1 MIHPWK
7 AIDLE
12 VKEAEYH
19 HDLTPSCEIL
29 LLQTSNP

>member
-12 VKEAEYH
+12 VIESEYH
-19 HDLTPSCEIL
+19 HDPTPSCEII